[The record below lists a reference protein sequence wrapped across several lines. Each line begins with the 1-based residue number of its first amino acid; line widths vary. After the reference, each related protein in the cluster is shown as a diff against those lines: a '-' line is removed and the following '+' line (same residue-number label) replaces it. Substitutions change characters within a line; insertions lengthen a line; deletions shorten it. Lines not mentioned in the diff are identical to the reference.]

1 MAETA
6 APSPDAI
13 EAIQTELRQR
23 TLRSSQRRRWLERG
37 DRLQMEQWIHGGGLS
52 LDAPVVIRGGDH
64 RGREGNRGRQIA
76 VTGSLQRSRQ
86 PVRSRVGPPFS
97 RGHISK
103 EAIKSLIR
111 R

>member
-13 EAIQTELRQR
+13 EAIRTALRQR
-23 TLRSSQRRRWLERG
+23 NLRSSQRRRWLERG
-37 DRLQMEQWIHGGGLS
+37 DRLQMEQWIHGGVS
-52 LDAPVVIRGGDH
+52 LDASVVIRGGDY

-86 PVRSRVGPPFS
+86 PVRSRVDPPFS
-97 RGHISK
+97 WGHISK